1 MGAVM
6 VDEWFSD
13 VLDARI
19 ITLIIKRSASP
30 ATGSPKIHKAEQA
43 GIVEGVY
50 SL

>member
-1 MGAVM
+1 M

-13 VLDARI
+13 ALDARI
-19 ITLIIKRSASP
+19 INYIGRKRSASP

-43 GIVEGVY
+43 SIVNGVY